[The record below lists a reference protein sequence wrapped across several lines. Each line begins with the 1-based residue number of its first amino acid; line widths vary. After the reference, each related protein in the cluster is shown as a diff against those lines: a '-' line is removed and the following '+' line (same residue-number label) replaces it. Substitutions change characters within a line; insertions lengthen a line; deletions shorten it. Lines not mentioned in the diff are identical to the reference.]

1 MQNTLLP
8 KTEKPFELASY
19 VPFIGPLDA
28 IDQRRASEV
37 FGYLELGLPEMAT
50 SALGGV
56 EAPIQTRADL
66 EYLRLLALEQAGT
79 PMEVLAELAWQSLA
93 RHQQCFRILE
103 MAHIYLTGAEQ
114 YDRVLWLY
122 ETYRSSPMMNGNLLQ
137 TVTAAA
143 ANLGQFKLA
152 LQLAVQAVEKLTPVS
167 AVLMDT
173 QILPLWTRY
182 AVAPLDSEESEW
194 LRSPQ
199 IREVLAAARSGS
211 MPTGICPFTLKYVL
225 PNVFKPWM
233 MPCLDAAFRPRPDA
247 PKAIRLAFSKW
258 RDSLRRRNIRLLQRA
273 IYRANSQ
280 LPKQPWLR
288 TPAGKTLASQ

>member
-1 MQNTLLP
+1 MQNSFLP
-8 KTEKPFELASY
+8 KTEKPIELASY
-19 VPFIGPLDA
+19 VPFMGPLNA
-28 IDQRRASEV
+28 IDQRRASAV

-79 PMEVLAELAWQSLA
+79 PIEILAELAWQSLA
-93 RHQQCFRILE
+93 SHQQCFRILE
-103 MAHIYLTGAEQ
+103 MAHIYLTAAEH

-122 ETYRSSPMMNGNLLQ
+122 ETYRSSPMMNGSLLQ

-152 LQLAVQAVEKLTPVS
+152 LQLAVQAVEKLTPAS
-167 AVLMDT
+167 ELLMDP

-182 AVAPLDSEESEW
+182 AVAPLDSEEGEW

-199 IREVLAAARSGS
+199 IREVLAAARAGS
-211 MPTGICPFTLKYVL
+211 ILTGICAFTLKYLL
-225 PNVFKPWM
+225 PKVFKPWM
-233 MPCLDAAFRPRPDA
+233 MPCVDAAFHPRPDS
-247 PKAIRLAFSKW
+247 PKAIRLAFTNW
-258 RDSLRRRNIRLLQRA
+258 RDSVRRRNIRLLQRA
-273 IYRANSQ
+273 IHRANSL

-288 TPAGKTLASQ
+288 TPSGKTLAS